1 MAARER
7 TNNTEMSS
15 VNRRG
20 GGRGGGEGSSGGRP
34 GGVEQAPISG
44 TL

>member
-20 GGRGGGEGSSGGRP
+20 GRGGGEGSSDGRP